1 MGKVNVEVSIN
12 YALAGV
18 VGKKAAVKT
27 LLFAGFGRIYG
38 EQLLNKARF
47 ASYLLKFPA
56 FFLLPKLPNMGNLG
70 IKNMVF
76 IS

>member
-1 MGKVNVEVSIN
+1 MGKMNVEVSIN

-27 LLFAGFGRIYG
+27 LLFGGFGRIYG

-56 FFLLPKLPNMGNLG
+56 FSCYPNYP
-70 IKNMVF
+70 ICVIYVTKNMIF